1 MERSVHVIT
10 KQYIAE
16 KEFYFGKG
24 WESRPLQSES
34 NIISSLEE
42 SQMPTLRE
50 YALDAWSREDEKQ
63 KASEQKKRK
72 RKAKKIEEE
81 IEELLPRELK
91 EPGYERNLD
100 DATFGVVV
108 SVIES
113 DGTLRFTR
121 DEKDNLVIIG
131 ECPQCK
137 REALSRHIDQLEDLG
152 QALKAFEAGPSH
164 SCPTK
169 AL

>member
-1 MERSVHVIT
+1 
-10 KQYIAE
+10 
-16 KEFYFGKG
+16 
-24 WESRPLQSES
+24 
-34 NIISSLEE
+34 
-42 SQMPTLRE
+42 MPTLRE

-91 EPGYERNLD
+91 EPDYERNLD

-131 ECPQCK
+131 ECPQCH